1 MISVDLVVYGRD
13 ESPTKLAIVAKKIL
27 PSCVSSRFEN
37 PRKMKHV
44 SFLNYDWPVAK
55 MNELLRKRD

>member
-13 ESPTKLAIVAKKIL
+13 ESPIKLAIVAKKIL
-27 PSCVSSRFEN
+27 PSCVSSSFEK

-44 SFLNYDWPVAK
+44 SFLNHDWPVAK